1 VYAGMGDAPDAM
13 DCLENSFAHH
23 EADINFIGVEP
34 AYARIRDE
42 PRFLALRKRLG
53 LP

>member
-1 VYAGMGDAPDAM
+1 MGDAQNAV
-13 DCLENSFAHH
+13 DCLENSFAHQ

-34 AYARIRDE
+34 AYARIRDD
-42 PRFLALRKRLG
+42 PRFLALRERLG